1 MGEPGIIRAMKLPCI
16 LAFVACALVPT
27 AAALAAPSDDVI
39 VQARE
44 AFRKDDER
52 ALARLKPLARGH
64 QLEPWV
70 DYWEIRSRLGNAS
83 AAEVD
88 AFLTRWPNTYVED
101 RLRGD
106 WLLELGRR
114 RDFAA
119 FAREYPKFRMHDDRE
134 LRCYALAIETREGK
148 DVSREVLANWYSLR
162 EADDGCT
169 FAAKALFEAGRIKP
183 AEIWR
188 EARISVEGNRARGAR
203 NALAILGEDAIAGLT
218 EAIERPSAYLARG
231 VRGGAAGRELATL
244 ALIRQASSVPNND
257 PDAAATWLE
266 RNGSDLTA
274 EQRGYA
280 WGMVAKY
287 NAMRLS
293 SDAPEQTDKARLG
306 NDAQHTDDTLG
317 WMVRA
322 ALRAGRWQQA
332 LQVVN
337 AMSPE
342 GQADATWAYWK
353 ARALRHLAATSQD
366 PAALRGEADAILQ
379 RLTTGTNLWGFY
391 GQLAAE
397 DLGRTLSLP
406 PRPAPITAAERD
418 AARNNPS
425 LLRALKLIDL
435 GGALRLDGV
444 REWNWSVN
452 FARPPA
458 PEVAAQGRLAWG
470 QLADRELLAAAALAC
485 EREVYDRCI
494 NTSDRTREEVDVD
507 QRFPTPHRDAV
518 LKRSREI
525 GLDPA
530 YVYGLIRQESRF
542 IQDARSHVGASG
554 LMQLMPAT
562 ARWTARR
569 IGLDNFTPDM
579 VNDRDVNIALGTG
592 YLKIVLDDFQGNQSL
607 AAAAYNAGPGR
618 SRRWR
623 EGPVLDAAIWAENVP
638 FTETRDYVKKV
649 TSNATWYAAVLSG
662 RPQSLRARLG
672 TVGPRDGAA
681 PAPNRDIP

>member
-1 MGEPGIIRAMKLPCI
+1 MKLPCI
-16 LAFVACALVPT
+16 LAFAFSALVPLSP
-27 AAALAAPSDDVI
+27 ALAAPNDDVI

-52 ALARLKPLARGH
+52 SLARLKPLARGH
-64 QLEPWV
+64 ALEQWV
-70 DYWEIRSRLGNAS
+70 DYWELRARLGSAS
-83 AAEVD
+83 AAEVE
-88 AFLTRWPNTYVED
+88 AFLTRWPGTYVED
-101 RLRGD
+101 RLRND

-119 FAREYPKFRMHDDRE
+119 FAREYPRFRMHDDRE
-134 LRCYALAIETREGK
+134 VRCYALAIEAREGK

-169 FAAKALFEAGRIKP
+169 FAARTLFEAGRVKP
-183 AEIWR
+183 ADIWR

-231 VRGGAAGRELATL
+231 VRSGPAGRELATL
-244 ALIRQASSVPNND
+244 ALVRLASSVPNND

-266 RNGSDLTA
+266 RNGAELTP

-317 WMVRA
+317 WMTRA

-332 LQVVN
+332 LQSIN

-353 ARALRHLAATSQD
+353 ARALRQLAATSQE
-366 PAALRGEADAILQ
+366 PAALRSEAEAILA
-379 RLTTGTNLWGFY
+379 RLATGPSLWGFY

-397 DLGRTLSLP
+397 DLGRPLSLP
-406 PRPAPITAAERD
+406 PRPVPLTAAERE
-418 AARNNPS
+418 AARGNAG
-425 LLRALKLIDL
+425 LQRALKLIEL
-435 GGALRLDGV
+435 GGSLRLDGV
-444 REWNWSVN
+444 REWNWTVN
-452 FARPPA
+452 FARPPQ
-458 PEVAAQGRLAWG
+458 PEAAAQGRLAWG
-470 QLADRELLAAAALAC
+470 QLPDRELLAAAALAC

-494 NTSDRTREEVDVD
+494 NTSDRTREEVDVE
-507 QRFPTPHRDAV
+507 QRFPTPHREAV
-518 LKRSREI
+518 MKRSREI

-542 IQDARSHVGASG
+542 IMDARSHVGASG

-569 IGLDNFTPDM
+569 IGLDGFTPDM

-592 YLKIVLDDFQGNQSL
+592 YLKIVLDDFGGNQSL

-649 TSNATWYAAVLSG
+649 TSNATWYAALLSG
-662 RPQSLRARLG
+662 RPQSLRARIG
-672 TVGPRDGAA
+672 TVGPRDASA
-681 PAPNRDIP
+681 PAPNREIP